1 MVRQREKKV
10 LRAVKAARASRHPNK
25 FTKLKCGFLSVVQM
39 MLLRLNACCE
49 CHRQNEA
56 KMERM
61 IALTTAWNRDAC
73 QRFPANTNI

>member
-25 FTKLKCGFLSVVQM
+25 FTKLKCDFLSVVQM

-49 CHRQNEA
+49 CQTQA
-56 KMERM
+56 K
-61 IALTTAWNRDAC
+61 
-73 QRFPANTNI
+73 